1 MLLWRW
7 RRRDWLN
14 RLSWRLLEN
23 RRFRTN
29 WWGWGDYIRSRCTAP
44 GSNSDP
50 QFEHRS
56 VDLPLEEGSG
66 TECPHSPQNFAFG
79 SNGLLQ
85 FSQFIFYSFV

>member
-7 RRRDWLN
+7 RRRDWLTTGADVETT
-14 RLSWRLLEN
+14 SEV
-23 RRFRTN
+23 
-29 WWGWGDYIRSRCTAP
+29 GAP
-44 GSNSDP
+44 HSPQNCAPASNSDP